1 MKNSGLKNR
10 FPPEVKEWWLV
21 HSPYTDMWDGKN
33 DGDVLHHIKSPSSW
47 DYVPGKHNTS
57 VFNSCM
63 LNNFRNHIGNGK
75 LHDPDIEKQL
85 IERVA
90 RRIVKS
96 DYIIKEIDGE
106 FLKTYKII

>member
-1 MKNSGLKNR
+1 
-10 FPPEVKEWWLV
+10 
-21 HSPYTDMWDGKN
+21 
-33 DGDVLHHIKSPSSW
+33 
-47 DYVPGKHNTS
+47 
-57 VFNSCM
+57 M